1 MAKKKNQ
8 KRVGGNYSGN
18 RVKKENTYGSS
29 RRKTYM
35 ILSTAAIII
44 GLIMTG
50 VQSLGASRSNVE
62 LAYSDITTVIREM
75 EDEVSAFVREAGKAG
90 VPSGDRAGAFAS
102 SYLALCQA
110 GSAKERSDAV
120 DSFANALSALHE
132 ASDEAGMSASSYKN
146 AASAVDQEADRMNA
160 AIADYNTKA
169 EAYNKSV
176 SGFPK
181 SILAGIM
188 RYTEVDLISGGNT

>member
-50 VQSLGASRSNVE
+50 VQSLGTSRSNVE
-62 LAYSDITTVIREM
+62 LAYSDMTTVIREM
-75 EDEVSAFVREAGKAG
+75 EDEVSAFVREAEKQAHLPGT
-90 VPSGDRAGAFAS
+90 VPGLLLPHIR
-102 SYLALCQA
+102 
-110 GSAKERSDAV
+110 
-120 DSFANALSALHE
+120 LSVRRNPQRRDMTLQIHLQMLSPPFMKPPTRWACPQVLI
-132 ASDEAGMSASSYKN
+132 
-146 AASAVDQEADRMNA
+146 RMPLRQW
-160 AIADYNTKA
+160 IRKRTD
-169 EAYNKSV
+169 
-176 SGFPK
+176 
-181 SILAGIM
+181 
-188 RYTEVDLISGGNT
+188 

>member
-18 RVKKENTYGSS
+18 RVKRENTYGS

-50 VQSLGASRSNVE
+50 VQSLGTSRSNVE
-62 LAYSDITTVIREM
+62 LAYSDMTTVIREM
-75 EDEVSAFVREAGKAG
+75 EGEVSTFVREAGKAG
-90 VPSGDRAGAFAS
+90 APSGDRAGAFAS
-102 SYLALCQA
+102 AYSALCRA
-110 GSAKERSDAV
+110 GSAKERSDAA

-132 ASDEAGMSASSYKN
+132 ASDEAGMPVSSYKN
-146 AASAVDQEADRMNA
+146 AASAVDQEAGRLNA
-160 AIADYNTKA
+160 AIADYNAKA

-181 SILAGIM
+181 SILARIM
-188 RYTEVDLISGGNT
+188 SYTEVDLISGRN